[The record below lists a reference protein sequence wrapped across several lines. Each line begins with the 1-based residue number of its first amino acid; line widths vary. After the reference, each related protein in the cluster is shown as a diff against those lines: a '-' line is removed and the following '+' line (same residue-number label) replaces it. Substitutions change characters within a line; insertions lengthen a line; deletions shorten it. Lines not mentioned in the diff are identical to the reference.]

1 MNKLIALSVVAA
13 FALGACAS
21 QPGPSQQKVFT
32 NVYPYTPGQGTV
44 TAVMPAPGQGSAAAG
59 AGATAPIQRLE
70 IKMDGTVQSSASQ
83 ARISPGTRQP
93 QPGQADQEDV
103 TKQAS
108 AAPVLMIAS

>member
-13 FALGACAS
+13 FALSACAS

-59 AGATAPIQRLE
+59 ATAPIQRLE
-70 IKMDGTVQSSASQ
+70 IRMDNGAVQYVDVPSKDFAK
-83 ARISPGTRQP
+83 GTRVNLSQ
-93 QPGQADQEDV
+93 D
-103 TKQAS
+103 K
-108 AAPVLMIAS
+108 LIRKI

>member
-70 IKMDGTVQSSASQ
+70 IRMDNGTVQYVDVPSKDFAK
-83 ARISPGTRQP
+83 GTRVNLSQ
-93 QPGQADQEDV
+93 D
-103 TKQAS
+103 K
-108 AAPVLMIAS
+108 LIRKI